1 MSSDL
6 SAIIET
12 NLIQS
17 ILYKDLAVNKD
28 IELIKEKL
36 ESIEIIIA
44 HHDKIISEMNDV
56 ILTQWKKLDVV
67 EKKLMQLH
75 EDIKSM
81 NDDQEM
87 SDQRPPHY

>member
-1 MSSDL
+1 M
-6 SAIIET
+6 
-12 NLIQS
+12 
-17 ILYKDLAVNKD
+17 NKD
-28 IELIKEKL
+28 IVLIKEKL

>member
-1 MSSDL
+1 M
-6 SAIIET
+6 
-12 NLIQS
+12 
-17 ILYKDLAVNKD
+17 NKD
-28 IELIKEKL
+28 IVLIKEKL

-44 HHDKIISEMNDV
+44 HHDKIISEMNEV

>member
-1 MSSDL
+1 M
-6 SAIIET
+6 
-12 NLIQS
+12 
-17 ILYKDLAVNKD
+17 NKD
-28 IELIKEKL
+28 IVLIKEKL

-81 NDDQEM
+81 NDNQEM
-87 SDQRPPHY
+87 IDQRPPHY